1 MDSRRYPSEPLLSMV
16 GQFSLNR
23 GHIGFLVG
31 LAMTSMGLSSGFI
44 WASKGQAVLVVIAA
58 TAAWTGYLGAH
69 YAVTG
74 RFLDGDT
81 REKKGIG
88 GREALH
94 LDARWQYPVV
104 GIGISILIS
113 GMVIGAV
120 YINRGRHLATNI
132 GGVLFLSGY
141 VIAHYGA
148 TKELL

>member
-1 MDSRRYPSEPLLSMV
+1 MV
-16 GQFSLNR
+16 GQIFLKR
-23 GHIGFLVG
+23 GHIGFLAG
-31 LAMTSMGLSSGFI
+31 LATTSMGLSSGFI
-44 WASKGQAVLVVIAA
+44 WASNGQAVLVVIAA
-58 TAAWTGYLGAH
+58 IAAWTGYLGAH

-81 REKKGIG
+81 RQKEGIG

-94 LDARWQYPVV
+94 LDAGWQYLAV
-104 GIGISILIS
+104 GIGVSILIS

-120 YINRGRHLATNI
+120 YINRGNHLATNI
-132 GGVLFLSGY
+132 GGVLFLGGY

>member
-1 MDSRRYPSEPLLSMV
+1 MV
-16 GQFSLNR
+16 GQFSLKR
-23 GHIGFLVG
+23 GYTGFLVG

-69 YAVTG
+69 YAITG
-74 RFLDGDT
+74 QFLDGDT
-81 REKKGIG
+81 RKKKGIG

-94 LDARWQYPVV
+94 LDASWQYLAV
-104 GIGISILIS
+104 GIGSSILIS

-132 GGVLFLSGY
+132 GGVLFLGGY

-148 TKELL
+148 TRELL